1 MKNKK
6 VLIIAIVAVVV
17 VLAVV
22 LGVVLGG
29 GNNTPDPTPA
39 ADKEYKLGL
48 GVAFGDFT
56 NAQINATAATVV
68 LDDAGKIVACRI
80 DTIQNKFSA
89 DEEEVNFSNLKTKME
104 LGAAYGMSTSPYSPD
119 LNGDGVV
126 KEWFEQAKAF
136 ENWVV
141 GKTATQVKNM
151 KLQTASNGY
160 IIADEKDLLDA
171 GCTISIEEFRDAVV
185 NACNDS
191 QSTTFK
197 TSETFKLGL
206 AINNGDNGSSV
217 SEEGGYTVK
226 MNSDIAATVVA
237 GGKILASLNDAM
249 QPQVDVDGEGN
260 VTAQSVGKGAG
271 VLKTKRE
278 LGTTYGMSTSP
289 YSPDLNGDGVVKEWN
304 EQSAA
309 FSAHVK
315 GMTKAQVQAMPTQ
328 TASNGYT
335 ISNDKALLDAG
346 CTIQITGIINVV
358 VKSIDNAR

>member
-80 DTIQNKFSA
+80 DTIQNKFTA
-89 DEEEVNFSNLKTKME
+89 GEEVTFSNLKTKRE
-104 LGAAYGMSTSPYSPD
+104 LGYDYKMSAFGTS
-119 LNGDGVV
+119 LVGNAKV
-126 KEWFEQAKAF
+126 KEWFEQADAF
-136 ENWVV
+136 EAWVV
-141 GKTATQVKNM
+141 GKTVTQIKNM
-151 KLQTASNGY
+151 KTQGIDNHGEIYTISN
-160 IIADEKDLLDA
+160 EKDLLDA

-185 NACNDS
+185 KACEDA
-191 QSTTFK
+191 QGTTFK
-197 TSETFKLGL
+197 TSETFTLGL
-206 AINNGDNGSSV
+206 AINNADHGSSV
-217 SEEGGYTVK
+217 SEEGGYTVN

-249 QPQVDVDGEGN
+249 QPKVVVDAEGN
-260 VTAQSVGKGAG
+260 VTEASVGKGAG
-271 VLKTKRE
+271 ILKTKRE
-278 LGTTYGMSTSP
+278 LMEDYKMAAFGTSLVGNAKAT
-289 YSPDLNGDGVVKEWN
+289 EWYI
-304 EQSAA
+304 QSAA

-315 GMTKAQVQAMPTQ
+315 GMTKAQLQAMPLQ
-328 TASNGYT
+328 TMSNGYK

-346 CTIQITGIINVV
+346 CTMSIDGIISVV
-358 VKSIDNAR
+358 AKSIDNAR